1 MFSQVRHVDTLG
13 VISLNSVGLIP
24 EKDFSTSLALAQF
37 DPFTF
42 FLLQW
47 LKSKA
52 YTHNSK
58 SH

>member
-1 MFSQVRHVDTLG
+1 MFSQVRHVDALG
-13 VISLNSVGLIP
+13 VISFNYVGLIP
-24 EKDFSTSLALAQF
+24 EKDFNTSLALAQL

-47 LKSKA
+47 LESKA

-58 SH
+58 FH